1 MSRKLLKPLL
11 TSKCRIQAAIP
22 DIVYGRRSN
31 SCCNRSRDGSIHN
44 SFANLHQITR
54 RTYSYHGQNRLPSVS
69 IHRREYSDAS
79 ANVDPSV
86 LQYEFNKFLDNISQE
101 AFDLSYQE
109 HKDAHHNLEQYTKR
123 LEEYDI
129 LIQDEYKFQQTFQ
142 KLMSRCSR
150 LGTWESA
157 ELTEQYLTLVLNSS
171 LKVNSRYNSD
181 GEKKDTQ
188 ISPSRQMFTLAMD
201 AWASVD
207 RYQVTSRQK
216 QLKRNAALVP
226 VMRSKEILDF
236 MWEEYRQKKDINM
249 KPDVIHYTTVLQSMA
264 NASSKKAVQMAQN
277 LLKDAER
284 RCGLSEFLQGSKDLS
299 SLDPNLVADRT
310 AYNTLLYCLSKYHK
324 CRDDIQGR
332 SHSAQ
337 YVMGLMKETMN
348 KMQLIADKLN
358 DDSWIP
364 NTRSYNLLLMSCS
377 HMPKGGGQEAE
388 KILLEMIEKSNHLI
402 DNSGKIILGNHDTVD
417 DLEENTVLPNVKSFN
432 NVINAWAHS
441 ESEEGANRSIQI
453 LKHLIFESDSIDSD
467 DILKQPISKIIVPD
481 IVTFNLVINAILK
494 SGHSNAGERAEEI
507 LNFLRDPSPVN
518 TKALS
523 MGSAL
528 KFPMDVLNILPDTIT
543 FNSTINAWSKDNSLR
558 GASESEK
565 LLDQLIQD
573 FENGGVHHPNS
584 ATFNAVMNAWT
595 ASGES
600 KCGIKAEEAFQK
612 MKQFQASHDI
622 PNLEPTMACY
632 NSLLAAY
639 CSQCEH
645 SGSIQ
650 SFESA
655 LEVLVRMER
664 EGGFS
669 PNTQHYNRIFS
680 IPSKIHSQ
688 YEENRF
694 FILQKTKSILNEM
707 CQLSTS
713 RTTFAPDVFTFNH
726 MIKACY
732 GYEDEYR
739 KREALFHLLDIYN
752 MLCDSESCGPIDQI
766 YINMLRTLQNILVEN
781 TKDRALLCEEIFR
794 KCCENGLLTN
804 AVLKIISSMLPPSS
818 MRRLESCQ
826 LVQSSKPLVISN
838 LPSEWSVNRN
848 VGLNQR
854 RNRKRRK

>member
-1 MSRKLLKPLL
+1 MVL
-11 TSKCRIQAAIP
+11 
-22 DIVYGRRSN
+22 YGRKST
-31 SCCNRSRDGSIHN
+31 SYSKRSRDDNIHLL
-44 SFANLHQITR
+44 FAHLH
-54 RTYSYHGQNRLPSVS
+54 HVS
-69 IHRREYSDAS
+69 RHINTGNNALSTFFKQRREYSDAS
-79 ANVDPSV
+79 TIVDPSV
-86 LQYEFNKFLDNISQE
+86 LQFEFNKLLDNISQE

-109 HKDAHHNLEQYTKR
+109 LRDAHHQLKQYIKR
-123 LEEYDI
+123 LEEYDV

-150 LGTWESA
+150 LGSWESA

-171 LKVNSRYNSD
+171 LRVTSRYNSA
-181 GEKKDTQ
+181 GEKKDMK

-207 RYQVTSRQK
+207 RYQMTFRQK
-216 QLKRNAALVP
+216 KLGRNAALIP

-236 MWEEYRQKKDINM
+236 MWEEYHQNKDIHM

-284 RCGLSEFLQGSKDLS
+284 RCGLTEFLQGSRDLS
-299 SLDPNLVADRT
+299 SLDPNLVPDRAT
-310 AYNTLLYCLSKYHK
+310 YNTLLYCLSKYHK

-358 DDSWIP
+358 DGSWKP

-377 HMPKGGGQEAE
+377 HMPKGGGREAE
-388 KILLEMIEKSNHLI
+388 KILLEMIEKSTHLI
-402 DNSGKIILGNHDTVD
+402 DKSGKVILGNYDTIQ
-417 DLEENTVLPNVKSFN
+417 DLEENVVLPNVKSFN

-441 ESEEGANRSIQI
+441 ESEEGAVRSIQI
-453 LKHLIFESDSIDSD
+453 LKHLMFESDDIDSD

-481 IVTFNLVINAILK
+481 TVTFNLVINAISK
-494 SGHSNAGERAEEI
+494 SGRSNAGERAEEI
-507 LNFLRDPSPVN
+507 LNFMRDPSQDN

-523 MGSAL
+523 MGSSL
-528 KFPMDVLNILPDTIT
+528 KIPMDELSIFPDTIT
-543 FNSTINAWSKDNSLR
+543 FNSTINAWSNDNSLR
-558 GASESEK
+558 GASKSEK
-565 LLDQLIQD
+565 LLNQLIQD
-573 FENGGVHHPNS
+573 FENGGLHHPNS

-595 ASGES
+595 TSGES
-600 KCGIKAEEAFQK
+600 QCGNKAEEVFQK
-612 MKQFQASHDI
+612 MKQFHASHNI

-655 LEVLVRMER
+655 LEVLVRIER
-664 EGGFS
+664 DGGFS
-669 PNTQHYNRIFS
+669 PNTLHYNRIFS
-680 IPSKIHSQ
+680 IPSKIHPQ
-688 YEENRF
+688 HEENRF

-713 RTTFAPDVFTFNH
+713 RKTFAPDVFTFNH

-739 KREALFHLLDIYN
+739 NREALFHLLDIYN
-752 MLCDSESCGPIDQI
+752 MLCDSECCEPIDQI

-804 AVLKIISSMLPPSS
+804 AVLKIVASMLPPSS
-818 MRRLESCQ
+818 LRRLESCQ
-826 LVQSSKPLVISN
+826 LVPSSKPLVISN
-838 LPSEWSVNRN
+838 LPSEWSTNRN

>member
-1 MSRKLLKPLL
+1 MSK
-11 TSKCRIQAAIP
+11 
-22 DIVYGRRSN
+22 
-31 SCCNRSRDGSIHN
+31 
-44 SFANLHQITR
+44 
-54 RTYSYHGQNRLPSVS
+54 
-69 IHRREYSDAS
+69 
-79 ANVDPSV
+79 
-86 LQYEFNKFLDNISQE
+86 E

-109 HKDAHHNLEQYTKR
+109 LCDAHNKLEQYTKR

-150 LGTWESA
+150 LGSWESA
-157 ELTEQYLTLVLNSS
+157 ELTEQYLTLVLNSK
-171 LKVNSRYNSD
+171 LRVASRYNTT
-181 GEKKDTQ
+181 GEKKDMK

-201 AWASVD
+201 AWASVE

-216 QLKRNAALVP
+216 KLGRNVTLVP

-236 MWEEYRQKKDINM
+236 MWEEYHQKKDINM
-249 KPDVIHYTTVLQSMA
+249 KPDVIHYTTGLQSMA

-284 RCGLSEFLQGSKDLS
+284 RCGLTEFLQGSQDLS
-299 SLDPNLVADRT
+299 CLDPNLVPDRAT
-310 AYNTLLYCLSKYHK
+310 YNTLLYCLSKYHK

-388 KILLEMIEKSNHLI
+388 KILLEMIEKSTHLI
-402 DNSGKIILGNHDTVD
+402 DNSGKVILGNYDTIE
-417 DLEENTVLPNVKSFN
+417 DLEENVVLPNVKSFN

-441 ESEEGANRSIQI
+441 ESEEGAIRSIQI
-453 LKHLIFESDSIDSD
+453 LKHLIFESNDIDSD
-467 DILKQPISKIIVPD
+467 DTFKQPISKIIVPD
-481 IVTFNLVINAILK
+481 TVTFNLVINAFSK
-494 SGHSNAGERAEEI
+494 SGLSNAGERAEEI
-507 LNFLRDPSPVN
+507 LNFMRDPSQEN

-523 MGSAL
+523 MGSSL
-528 KFPMDVLNILPDTIT
+528 KVPIDELNIFPDTIT

-558 GASESEK
+558 GASKAEK
-565 LLDQLIQD
+565 LLNQLIQD

-584 ATFNAVMNAWT
+584 ATFNAVINAW
-595 ASGES
+595 AVSGDS
-600 KCGIKAEEAFQK
+600 QCGSKAEKVFQK
-612 MKQFQASHDI
+612 MKQFQTSHNI

-669 PNTQHYNRIFS
+669 PKTLHYNRIFS
-680 IPSKIHSQ
+680 IPNKIHSQ
-688 YEENRF
+688 HEEKRF

-739 KREALFHLLDIYN
+739 NREALFHLIDIYN
-752 MLCDSESCGPIDQI
+752 MLCDSESCEPIDQI

-804 AVLKIISSMLPPSS
+804 AVLKIIASLLPPPSL
-818 MRRLESCQ
+818 RRLESCQ
-826 LVQSSKPLVISN
+826 LVPSSKPLVISN
-838 LPSEWSVNRN
+838 LPSEWSANRN